1 MNLQNLTIS
10 QIQKDRKAKKY
21 SSVSLT
27 RAYFEAI
34 KKHNPKLNA
43 YLTLCKEPA
52 LRQARASDERLSRG
66 KTKSQLDGIPIA
78 IKDAI
83 CTQGVK
89 TTASSNILKN
99 FTPPYSATVIE
110 KLNQAGAVI
119 LGKTNLDAFAHGS
132 STENSDFGVTKNP
145 WDMGRVPGGSSGGSA
160 VAISAGLATIALG
173 SDTGGSIRQPA
184 SLCGITGFK
193 PTYGAVSRYGLIA
206 MASSFDQI
214 GPMTATACDAR
225 ILFEIISGK
234 DDRDAT
240 SFDLEKPTRQSL
252 GKKKNFTIGVPK
264 EFTTDDVDVDVKKA
278 VESAIKILEKNGATI
293 KAISLPHAKY
303 ALAVYYIIQPTE
315 VASNLARFAGVHFGE
330 ARDQF
335 GQEARRRI
343 MLGTFVSSAGY
354 ADKYYQKAQEV
365 RALVKEDFDQ
375 AFQKVDLIV
384 GPVAPSP
391 AFKIGEKASDP
402 LKMYLS
408 DILTVPVNPAGLPA
422 ISIPCGVVKR
432 DEKDLPV
439 GLQIIGPQKADYD
452 VLDLAEYFQDMTDF
466 HLLKPNL
473 A

>member
-10 QIQKDRKAKKY
+10 QIQKDRKANKY
-21 SSVSLT
+21 SSASLT
-27 RAYFEAI
+27 QAYFTAI
-34 KKHNPKLNA
+34 EKYNSKLNA
-43 YLTLCKEPA
+43 YLALCKEQA
-52 LRQARASDERLSRG
+52 IVKARASDKRLAPG
-66 KTKSQLDGIPIA
+66 KLRSQLDGIPIA
-78 IKDAI
+78 IKDVI
-83 CTQGVK
+83 CTKGVK

-99 FTPPYSATVIE
+99 FIPPYSATVIE
-110 KLNQAGAVI
+110 KLDQAGAVI

-160 VAISAGLATIALG
+160 VVISAGLATIALG
-173 SDTGGSIRQPA
+173 SDTGGSIRHPA

-214 GPMTATACDAR
+214 GPMASTAQDAR
-225 ILFEIISGK
+225 ILFDTISGK
-234 DDRDAT
+234 DDKDAT
-240 SFDLEKPTRQSL
+240 SFDLDKPIRQSD
-252 GKKKNFTIGVPK
+252 KKKNFTIGIPK
-264 EFTTDDVDVDVKKA
+264 EFITDDVDPDVKKA
-278 VESAIKILEKNGATI
+278 IENAITILEKNGAKI
-293 KAISLPHAKY
+293 KEISLPHARY
-303 ALAVYYIIQPTE
+303 ALAVYYIIQTTE
-315 VASNLARFAGVHFGE
+315 VASNLARFSGVHFGE

-335 GQEARRRI
+335 GQEAKRRI

-365 RALVKEDFDQ
+365 RVLVKEDFDR
-375 AFQKVDLIV
+375 AFKKVDLIV

-391 AFKIGEKASDP
+391 AFKIGEKTGDP

-422 ISIPCGVVKR
+422 ISIPCGTVERNK
-432 DEKDLPV
+432 KDLPV

-452 VLDLAEYFQDMTDF
+452 VLDLAEYFQQITDF

-473 A
+473 Y